1 MSVHRYTRASLWLKE
16 MGAYAMAEVAAV
28 VRCAYGR
35 VWVDTGA
42 VVIALAVVVED
53 DIASM
58 CQWSTWQSPV

>member
-1 MSVHRYTRASLWLKE
+1 
-16 MGAYAMAEVAAV
+16 MGACAMAEVAAV
-28 VRCAYGR
+28 VRCAYGQ

-58 CQWSTWQSPV
+58 RQWSTWQSPV